1 MDYSYFSVFLFSSFL
16 IFFSFFYFPLYII
29 EGAIITIIHLT
40 INQRAFRS
48 PIATYLLFHLFTL
61 SYYSA
66 LS

>member
-40 INQRAFRS
+40 IDQRAFHL
-48 PIATYLLFHLFTL
+48 PMATYLLFRIL
-61 SYYSA
+61 
-66 LS
+66 